1 MLGRVGIRI
10 IPQFETVGAV
20 VAAHQ
25 RERRVDVHGR
35 PCRPAAGGC
44 AIPPCRRCCATRTPN
59 AAGLNVGRWSNAEFD
74 ALVDRIAEE
83 GDEPQ
88 RRALIREALLIEKRE
103 IAHVPLHQ
111 QPVVWA
117 SRRNI
122 DLAQSPDNR
131 LRLRYVRVN

>member
-1 MLGRVGIRI
+1 M
-10 IPQFETVGAV
+10 
-20 VAAHQ
+20 
-25 RERRVDVHGR
+25 
-35 PCRPAAGGC
+35 
-44 AIPPCRRCCATRTPN
+44 
-59 AAGLNVGRWSNAEFD
+59 GRWSNAEFD

-83 GDEPQ
+83 GDEAR

-103 IAHVPLHQ
+103 VAHVPLHQ

-131 LRLRYVRVN
+131 LRLRHVRVN

>member
-1 MLGRVGIRI
+1 LSEVLR
-10 IPQFETVGAV
+10 
-20 VAAHQ
+20 
-25 RERRVDVHGR
+25 
-35 PCRPAAGGC
+35 
-44 AIPPCRRCCATRTPN
+44 TRT
-59 AAGLNVGRWSNAEFD
+59 ATASGLNVGRWSNAEFD
-74 ALVDRIAEE
+74 ALVDRIAQE
-83 GDEPQ
+83 GDEPR

-103 IAHVPLHQ
+103 VAHVPLHQ